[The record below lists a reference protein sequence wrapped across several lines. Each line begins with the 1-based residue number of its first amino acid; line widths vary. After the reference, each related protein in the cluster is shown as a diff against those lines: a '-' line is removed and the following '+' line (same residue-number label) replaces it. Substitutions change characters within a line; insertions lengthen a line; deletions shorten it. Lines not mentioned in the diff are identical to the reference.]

1 MAGVVET
8 TNTFATNNVITST
21 AMNNIIDQTI
31 FTEDALASG
40 GTLALVAGKMKVA
53 TSGITS
59 NEMAVNAVT
68 TNTIADSA
76 ITNAKISASAA
87 IDLSKLATGAL
98 PTAITIAFTNIA
110 TAAIGTKAELE
121 ASTASKLVA
130 ADLVKHSPP
139 VAKAYGSFTIAS
151 SARTLSG
158 SLNVSVSRLTST
170 TSQVTF
176 TSALSSAAYTV
187 IAQSIDSGTSPLV
200 IDTNPTVYNKLT
212 SGFKILHAGE
222 ADDRAIDFV
231 VFGSTLA

>member
-21 AMNNIIDQTI
+21 AMNNIIDQTL
-31 FTEDALASG
+31 FTSDALSG